1 MKIVIAPDSYKEC
14 LSALQV
20 ATLIESGFREIF
32 PTADYIKVPMADGG
46 EGTVEAM
53 VEATRGSLVPVT
65 VRGPLGNAVEA
76 FYGLT
81 GDGSTAVIEMATAS
95 GLELV
100 PPKKRNPLRTTSYG
114 TGQLIRSALDAGARK
129 FILGIGGSATNEGGI
144 GTLQALG
151 VRLLDAQGQEVE
163 PTGLGLGRLARI
175 DMSGIDPR
183 LAETVIDVACD
194 VDNPLCGPRGASAIF
209 GPQKGATP
217 EMVQQ
222 LDGYLQNFAAITLRD
237 LGIAMADIAGAGA
250 AGGMGG
256 GMYAFLCGRLRPG
269 SEIVTEAVGLDAL
282 VKDADLVITGE
293 GRIDG
298 QTAFGKA
305 PVGVARVAKR
315 HGKPVLA
322 IGGSLRNDAHV
333 VHEYGID
340 AIFSVLYRPC
350 TIGEALAEGTDNLR
364 TAARNIA
371 AAIAVGGGLGPLTT
385 RAGK

>member
-1 MKIVIAPDSYKEC
+1 
-14 LSALQV
+14 
-20 ATLIESGFREIF
+20 
-32 PTADYIKVPMADGG
+32 
-46 EGTVEAM
+46 
-53 VEATRGSLVPVT
+53 
-65 VRGPLGNAVEA
+65 
-76 FYGLT
+76 
-81 GDGSTAVIEMATAS
+81 
-95 GLELV
+95 
-100 PPKKRNPLRTTSYG
+100 
-114 TGQLIRSALDAGARK
+114 
-129 FILGIGGSATNEGGI
+129 
-144 GTLQALG
+144 
-151 VRLLDAQGQEVE
+151 
-163 PTGLGLGRLARI
+163 
-175 DMSGIDPR
+175 
-183 LAETVIDVACD
+183 
-194 VDNPLCGPRGASAIF
+194 
-209 GPQKGATP
+209 
-217 EMVQQ
+217 
-222 LDGYLQNFAAITLRD
+222 
-237 LGIAMADIAGAGA
+237 MADIAGAGA